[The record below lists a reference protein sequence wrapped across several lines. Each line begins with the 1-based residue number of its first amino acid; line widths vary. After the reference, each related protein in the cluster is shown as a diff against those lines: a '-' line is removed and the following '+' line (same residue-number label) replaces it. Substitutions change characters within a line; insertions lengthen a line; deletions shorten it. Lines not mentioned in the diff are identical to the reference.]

1 MVVGVLRFNSDLY
14 NNTLITGLKEL
25 PYSLFM
31 RDFILRARKGP
42 SSPDFSLDELG
53 RAGHMEIVAHCI
65 TNALFYS
72 LNIRTGVRVHIVFD
86 GPAAPPKTVRIES
99 DSLGSLGGFDERA
112 LGGVIKQALQ
122 AGLHLSLEE
131 EVQALDG
138 VYVAKRS
145 FESLVRDFSARG
157 AFYTMQKRGSDIR
170 DLEFAEDAA
179 FVFSDHLSMP
189 KKADRFL
196 IRLGVQSLS
205 VGPKMLFASQ
215 CITLVHN
222 ELDRQGLA

>member
-1 MVVGVLRFNSDLY
+1 
-14 NNTLITGLKEL
+14 
-25 PYSLFM
+25 M

-42 SSPDFSLDELG
+42 SSPDFPLDDLR

-65 TNALFYS
+65 ANALFYS
-72 LNIRTGVRVHIVFD
+72 LNMRTGVRVHIVFD

-99 DSLGSLGGFDERA
+99 DGLGSLGGFDERA
-112 LGGVIKQALQ
+112 LAMVIQAALK
-122 AGLHLSLEE
+122 AGLHLALEE
-131 EVQALDG
+131 EVQAQEG
-138 VYVAKRS
+138 VYIAKRS
-145 FESLVRDFSARG
+145 FESLVRGFSERG
-157 AFYTMQKRGSDIR
+157 AFYTLQKRGADIR
-170 DLEFAEDAA
+170 SLEFPEDAA

-196 IRLGVQSLS
+196 IRLGAQPLS

>member
-1 MVVGVLRFNSDLY
+1 
-14 NNTLITGLKEL
+14 
-25 PYSLFM
+25 M

-42 SSPDFSLDELG
+42 SSPDFPLEDLG

-72 LNIRTGVRVHIVFD
+72 LKIRAGVRVHIVFD

-99 DSLGSLGGFDERA
+99 DGLGSLGGFDERA
-112 LGGVIKQALQ
+112 LAGVIQTALK
-122 AGLHLSLEE
+122 AGLHLGLEE
-131 EVQALDG
+131 ETQALEG

-157 AFYTMQKRGSDIR
+157 TFYTLHKRGADIR
-170 DLEFAEDAA
+170 SLEFAEDAA

-196 IRLGVQSLS
+196 VRLGAQPLS

-215 CITLVHN
+215 CIALLHN
-222 ELDRQGLA
+222 ELDRQGLP